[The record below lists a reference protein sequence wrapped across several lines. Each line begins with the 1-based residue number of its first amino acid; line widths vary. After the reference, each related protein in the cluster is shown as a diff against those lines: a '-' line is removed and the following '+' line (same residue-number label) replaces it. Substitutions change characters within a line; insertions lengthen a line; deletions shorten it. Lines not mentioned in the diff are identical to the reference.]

1 MMVIVTE
8 WCVVQLGVYR
18 KLSLLIANEQSWVLL
33 RRRCFYSHLVD
44 VYDVFGVED
53 GFLLKC

>member
-1 MMVIVTE
+1 MMMVVTE

-18 KLSLLIANEQSWVLL
+18 KLSLLIVNEHSLVLL
-33 RRRCFYSHLVD
+33 RRRGFYSHLVD

-53 GFLLKC
+53 RFLLKC

>member
-1 MMVIVTE
+1 MMMVVTE

-18 KLSLLIANEQSWVLL
+18 KLSLLIVKEHSLVLL

-53 GFLLKC
+53 RFLLKC